1 MEIYDKDLGKVCVTA
16 EGNHS
21 ENIPYERLS
30 IVYDP
35 IRRKSYLSRIDVPQG
50 IHIDNTKYWQCIGSG
65 KVNDDCIINLSYV
78 DGNDKLIVYTLQEAI
93 SVVNPDDR
101 RVGTLLTFLEKT
113 EDITKQPGWALYQYN
128 SVNIDGWNNLNN
140 WFPIYHNRLKFTGW
154 FDSESELK
162 TALPL
167 PYPGDYAYVG
177 TNYENSTI
185 YKCKEYGI
193 WIDTGVN
200 VQDFLEVVISG
211 DIFINDKGNWVID
224 GIDTGIYALGVADA
238 RGTATQLLYGEKPTV
253 KFSFEDTENQIG
265 KRLVFDFGIPA
276 GKPGRDGENGRN
288 GIDGKNGVDG
298 KDGISTDIASASA
311 TVEMISAGS
320 SPSCTVE
327 VSGPGNAKVLKF
339 NFRIP
344 YGGSIPVEY
353 VTFKINP
360 TPSNAEVTINGNKT
374 NIVSVSKGSTV
385 NYTVSADK
393 YKTKS
398 GSQQVNEDTEIDI
411 VLEKDPSTQTV
422 YSNLRII
429 KDDSYIPPV
438 KEEYTI
444 TVNVTPKDAEVKMNN
459 VSGNIQKFEKG
470 TEVEI
475 EISKTGYK
483 STSMNIVVEKDE
495 EYNITLEQELPS
507 TPVYSNL
514 EIVEDN

>member
-16 EGNHS
+16 EGDHS
-21 ENIPYERLS
+21 ESIPYERLS

-50 IHIDNTKYWQCIGSG
+50 IHIDNTKYWQCVGSG

-78 DGNDKLIVYTLQEAI
+78 DGNDKLIVYSLQEAI
-93 SVVNPDDR
+93 NAVNIDDR

-113 EDITKQPGWALYQYN
+113 EDITKQPGWILYQYN
-128 SVNIDGWNNLNN
+128 SVSIDGWDNLNN

-200 VQDFLEVVISG
+200 VQDFIEVVISG
-211 DIFINDKGNWVID
+211 DISINDKGNWVID
-224 GIDTGIYALGVADA
+224 GVDTGVNAAGIIDV
-238 RGTATQLLYGEKPTV
+238 RGNATQLLYGENPTV
-253 KFSFEDTENQIG
+253 KLSLEDVEEQIG

-276 GKPGRDGENGRN
+276 GKPGNDGLPGSPGSPGEP
-288 GIDGKNGVDG
+288 GV
-298 KDGISTDIASASA
+298 SADIASASA
-311 TVEMISAGS
+311 TVEMINAGE

-339 NFRIP
+339 NFKIP
-344 YGGSIPVEY
+344 YEGSTPIEY
-353 VTFKINP
+353 VTFKINA
-360 TPSNAEVTINGNKT
+360 TPSDAKVVINGNET
-374 NIVSVSKGSTV
+374 NTVSISKGSTV
-385 NYTVSADK
+385 NYTVSANG

-398 GSQQVNEDTEIDI
+398 GSQQVNENTEIEV
-411 VLEKDPSTQTV
+411 VLEKETPSGPI

-429 KDDSYIPPV
+429 KDDSYVPPI

-444 TVNVTPKDAEVKMNN
+444 IVNVTPEDAEVKMNN

-475 EISKTGYK
+475 EISKTGFK
-483 STSMNIVVEKDE
+483 PTSMNIVVEKDE
-495 EYNITLEQELPS
+495 EYNIILEQELPS

-514 EIVEDN
+514 RIVEDN

>member
-1 MEIYDKDLGKVCVTA
+1 MEIYDKDLGKVCITA

-65 KVNDDCIINLSYV
+65 KVNDDCIINLSYI
-78 DGNDKLIVYTLQEAI
+78 DENDKLIVYTLQEAI

-128 SVNIDGWNNLNN
+128 SVSIDGWNNLNN
-140 WFPIYHNRLKFTGW
+140 WFPIYHNRLKFIGW

-211 DIFINDKGNWVID
+211 DISINDKGNWVID
-224 GIDTGIYALGVADA
+224 GIDTGINAIGVVDA

-253 KFSFEDTENQIG
+253 KFSFEDAENQIG

-276 GKPGRDGENGRN
+276 GKPGSNGE
-288 GIDGKNGVDG
+288 
-298 KDGISTDIASASA
+298 DGISTDIASASA

-339 NFRIP
+339 NFKIP
-344 YGGSIPVEY
+344 YGGSSPVEY
-353 VTFKINP
+353 VSFRINP
-360 TPSNAEVTINGNKT
+360 TPSNAEVTIDGNKT
-374 NIVSVSKGSTV
+374 NVVSISKGSIV
-385 NYTVSADK
+385 NYTVSADG

-398 GSQQVNEDTEIDI
+398 GSQQVNEDTEINV
-411 VLEKDPSTQTV
+411 VLEKDTSTPV

-429 KDDSYIPPV
+429 
-438 KEEYTI
+438 
-444 TVNVTPKDAEVKMNN
+444 
-459 VSGNIQKFEKG
+459 
-470 TEVEI
+470 
-475 EISKTGYK
+475 
-483 STSMNIVVEKDE
+483 
-495 EYNITLEQELPS
+495 
-507 TPVYSNL
+507 
-514 EIVEDN
+514 EDN